1 MRARNVLF
9 VMSAMAMLVLCGCGK
24 AEQTPATPTAGAPA
38 TPAGQPAAPGAES
51 EGVLLAKEILA
62 VYDEAVKEAAEI
74 GKDKPEPAVIKPKLE
89 ALIVKYE
96 PKMKELNAKY
106 LALKGKDI
114 AVFGACNGYMGEN
127 RGKHVFQKDNTL
139 GMIIAYYNQEKVD
152 KDVVDL
158 LNLKLAALIDLA
170 TKM

>member
-1 MRARNVLF
+1 MTVRTNLF
-9 VMSAMAMLVLCGCGK
+9 VLTAVAILALCGCGK
-24 AEQTPATPTAGAPA
+24 TGETAPPATGAPA
-38 TPAGQPAAPGAES
+38 TQADQPAAPGAES

-62 VYDEAVKEAAEI
+62 MYDAAVAEAAEI

-89 ALIVKYE
+89 ALILKYE

-106 LALKGKDI
+106 LALKAKD
-114 AVFGACNGYMGEN
+114 VVLFGDCNGYMGQN

-152 KDVVDL
+152 KDVADL
-158 LNLKLAALIDLA
+158 LGLKLAALIDLA